1 MPRQRNVFRIEE
13 LSHPGLQSSLSP
25 DDAALELRHHEIM
38 AELKALQ
45 TLLKAREPDSP
56 RPVFPSQ
63 AQAANVDMIKS
74 ELGAIYEAI
83 SRTKQE
89 IATLVVSGFASPEM
103 GRVTHELDAVVDG
116 SENATHRILQAGEE
130 IEEIATTLSAAIKN
144 QQNQNLLRDI
154 LDHVTRIFEAC
165 NFQDLAG
172 QRVTKVI
179 ATMKFIE
186 EHILRMMDIW
196 GGIEQ
201 FTNIVPEARA
211 ERESHHRLVNGPKLE
226 GETGHVSQD
235 DIDALF
241 PAG

>member
-13 LSHPGLQSSLSP
+13 LGQQRPQIVLPEG
-25 DDAALELRHHEIM
+25 DAESAVRHSEIM
-38 AELKALQ
+38 AELRALQ
-45 TLLKAREPDSP
+45 ALLKAHDPDGSRAIAP
-56 RPVFPSQ
+56 TQ
-63 AQAANVDMIKS
+63 AQTANAELFKS

-89 IATLVVSGFASPEM
+89 IATLVVTGFSSPDM
-103 GRVTHELDAVVDG
+103 GRVTHELDAVVVG

-130 IEEIATTLSAAIKN
+130 IEEIATTLSAALKS
-144 QQNQNLLRDI
+144 QQDQNLTRDI

-179 ATMKFIE
+179 ATLKFIE
-186 EHILRMMDIW
+186 EHILRMMNIW

-201 FTNIVPEARA
+201 FNGIVPAARA
-211 ERESHHRLVNGPKLE
+211 ERDSHEKLVNGPKLD
-226 GETGHVSQD
+226 GESGHVSQD

-241 PAG
+241 PS